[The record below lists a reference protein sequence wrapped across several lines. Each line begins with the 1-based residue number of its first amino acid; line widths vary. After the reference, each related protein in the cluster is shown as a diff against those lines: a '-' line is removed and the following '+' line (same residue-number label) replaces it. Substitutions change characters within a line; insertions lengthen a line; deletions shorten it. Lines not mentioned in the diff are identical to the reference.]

1 MKLRPW
7 SKTYRGVAA
16 IGSFLANSATNARRR
31 PSSEFTASAGRLDL
45 ALHGAPGYICSIGSL
60 STKLGDH
67 FVTTPRPNTKKPR
80 PVRPGSYW

>member
-31 PSSEFTASAGRLDL
+31 RSSEFTASAGRLDL
-45 ALHGAPGYICSIGSL
+45 ALHGSRVHLFDWLPLNETWWTIS
-60 STKLGDH
+60 
-67 FVTTPRPNTKKPR
+67 
-80 PVRPGSYW
+80 